1 MKINNGIQAYLFLRK
16 YLLYLTPLFKSL
28 VTVLFVSYLLMCMV
42 YYSHTGPIGSDI
54 FILNDS
60 YQEQKEQSFLVTQNE
75 IIKHYMNWIG
85 NAIYLDFGRAYP
97 YPPTSVIS
105 LITTKMLISSKLIFF
120 SLFIGILI
128 SIIFIYINKF
138 KIIAELI
145 IEPVLSFS
153 FSHLLVTIIVF
164 KTIFDIKIGA
174 SLLVASILLCFG
186 SGFLSDFYYLLLKEY
201 ENIMNK
207 DYAVFAEYSGFSK
220 LLFTMK
226 ELVISLISISTSRI
240 PILFGGMI
248 IIEIASSGSMY
259 GIGYLIWEYGFEHQ
273 NLRIFYSATI
283 ISVFSTSFFFYLAD
297 FIDKTILM
305 RK

>member
-1 MKINNGIQAYLFLRK
+1 M
-16 YLLYLTPLFKSL
+16 
-28 VTVLFVSYLLMCMV
+28 
-42 YYSHTGPIGSDI
+42 
-54 FILNDS
+54 
-60 YQEQKEQSFLVTQNE
+60 
-75 IIKHYMNWIG
+75 
-85 NAIYLDFGRAYP
+85 
-97 YPPTSVIS
+97 
-105 LITTKMLISSKLIFF
+105 
-120 SLFIGILI
+120 
-128 SIIFIYINKF
+128 
-138 KIIAELI
+138 
-145 IEPVLSFS
+145 
-153 FSHLLVTIIVF
+153 
-164 KTIFDIKIGA
+164 
-174 SLLVASILLCFG
+174 ASILLCFG

-259 GIGYLIWEYGFEHQ
+259 GIGYLIWEYGFERQ

-297 FIDKTILM
+297 FVDKTILM